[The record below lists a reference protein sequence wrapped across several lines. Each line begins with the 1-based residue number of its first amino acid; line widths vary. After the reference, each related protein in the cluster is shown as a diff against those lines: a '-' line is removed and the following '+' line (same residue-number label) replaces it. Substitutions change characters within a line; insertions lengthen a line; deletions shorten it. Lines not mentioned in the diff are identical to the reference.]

1 MIQKLSWFENHDMC
15 LFIFGLAN
23 LFTSQFLG
31 HWPDH
36 WDCIWRSFY
45 VLAYNY
51 LFTQLTLHLQLDAG
65 KLAADDLGQQILQ
78 LSRPLQGGML
88 HELEGTFDSW
98 TLNAEGRS
106 QFRKWLRSP
115 IGEMVNVSVGYYL
128 ASRSFKIFIHEVNIC
143 LVFSVFLFFL
153 LMWLFLKLYKNKTD
167 GILFLSYSSSSTSLS
182 FPICVLIDR
191 YHRIDKLNQYFLCPN

>member
-1 MIQKLSWFENHDMC
+1 MIQNLSWFENHDMY

-23 LFTSQFLG
+23 LFISQFLG
-31 HWPDH
+31 HWPDL
-36 WDCIWRSFY
+36 WDCIWRSFC

-65 KLAADDLGQQILQ
+65 KFAADGLGQQILQ

-128 ASRSFKIFIHEVNIC
+128 ASRSFKIFIHEVNLC
-143 LVFSVFLFFL
+143 LFFSVFLFFFWCDYFSNFIRTK
-153 LMWLFLKLYKNKTD
+153 LMVFFSLVIQVPVLRYLFLFVY
-167 GILFLSYSSSSTSLS
+167 
-182 FPICVLIDR
+182 
-191 YHRIDKLNQYFLCPN
+191 